1 MYTLNSNEF
10 DALVIGC
17 IPVEG
22 QYGQFYNI
30 AFRTTKPIQIDDTET
45 ANVFSVA
52 SKTPMPENLLG
63 HNVRVTG
70 VALYAAT
77 DEAGETIRHKDGAP
91 CVNGSILP
99 GATIKDLGVPG
110 FRFLPADEPAGA

>member
-22 QYGQFYNI
+22 QYGPFYNI

>member
-17 IPVEG
+17 LPVEG
-22 QYGQFYNI
+22 QYGEFFNI
-30 AFRTTKPIQIDDTET
+30 AFRTSKPIQIDDTDA

-52 SKTPMPENLLG
+52 SKVAMPAELLG
-63 HNVRVTG
+63 HNVRVQG

-77 DEAGETIRHKDGAP
+77 DEAGETIRHKDGTP
-91 CVNGSILP
+91 CVNGTILP

>member
-22 QYGQFYNI
+22 QYGEFFNI
-30 AFRTTKPIQIDDTET
+30 AFRTVTPIQINDTET

-52 SKTPMPENLLG
+52 SKTAMPENLLG

-70 VALYAAT
+70 VALYAAV